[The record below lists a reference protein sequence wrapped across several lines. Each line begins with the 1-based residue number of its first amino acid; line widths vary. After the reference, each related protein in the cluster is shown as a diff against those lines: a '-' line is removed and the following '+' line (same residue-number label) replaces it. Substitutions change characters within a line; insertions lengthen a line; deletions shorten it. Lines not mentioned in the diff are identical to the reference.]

1 MCKMKDVNVGIKKL
15 DFTGHRGKMAVYL
28 TDGREI
34 IVPLSFFP
42 DIKHLSVK
50 EREGWMILDDQ
61 YFRMDDTGR
70 PVFHI
75 RPSEQG
81 IFGERPDDTG
91 VTA

>member
-42 DIKHLSVK
+42 DSVK
-50 EREGWMILDDQ
+50 DG
-61 YFRMDDTGR
+61 
-70 PVFHI
+70 
-75 RPSEQG
+75 
-81 IFGERPDDTG
+81 
-91 VTA
+91 